1 MLKRVGITI
10 KKEEHKYIIN
20 PIHSLKSGGGA
31 ASPPFIHEYNL
42 SSEEL
47 LEIVLQ
53 TLELSKENVERSND
67 LKALQKEYLSSMGV
81 KTMKA
86 LHDGTIYLSVNIKD
100 NTIMFTPWENKGAKE
115 GFRGFKEDLTVQLP
129 FNSSK
134 QDLVKAL
141 EVALLRCK

>member
-10 KKEEHKYIIN
+10 KKEEQKYIIN

-31 ASPPFIHEYNL
+31 ASPPFIHEYKL
-42 SSEEL
+42 SLEEL
-47 LEIVLQ
+47 LEIILQ

-81 KTMKA
+81 KTMKD
-86 LHDGTIYLSVNIKD
+86 LHNGTIYLSVNVRD
-100 NTIMFTPWENKGAKE
+100 NTITFTPWENKGAKE
-115 GFRGFKEDLTVQLP
+115 GFRGFKEDLTVKLP
-129 FNSSK
+129 LDSSK

-141 EVALLRCK
+141 EIALSRCK

>member
-1 MLKRVGITI
+1 MLKRAGITI
-10 KKEEHKYIIN
+10 KKEEQKYIIN

-31 ASPPFIHEYNL
+31 ASQPFIHEYNL

-86 LHDGTIYLSVNIKD
+86 LHDGTIYLSVNMKD
-100 NTIMFTPWENKGAKE
+100 DTIMFTPWENKGAKD
-115 GFRGFKEDLTVQLP
+115 GFRGFKEDLTIKLP
-129 FNSSK
+129 FNSPK
-134 QDLVKAL
+134 EELVKAL
-141 EVALLRCK
+141 ELALSRCK